1 MGILLLISDKK
12 LLFSDIL
19 HLVIDVSLR
28 QLRWLMLCLIGDC
41 IGHGPLKP
49 KIFADQRSVCACR
62 IAPL

>member
-12 LLFSDIL
+12 LSFSDIL

-41 IGHGPLKP
+41 IGHRYCV
-49 KIFADQRSVCACR
+49 A
-62 IAPL
+62 